1 MSCCCCVV
9 LVTQLCPTFC
19 SPMDCSL
26 PGSSIHGDS
35 PGKNTGVCCYAL
47 FQGIFPTQEWNPGL
61 LLCRRILYR
70 LPSEPPG
77 MEDPIDRGAWEA
89 MVHRVTKSRTQL
101 KHRIMHARA
110 NMLLLCHLL
119 LLPLSLLMLLLMYCL
134 GR

>member
-1 MSCCCCVV
+1 MCHRRSCCDLCQKNL
-9 LVTQLCPTFC
+9 LVNARDIRDAGLI
-19 SPMDCSL
+19 
-26 PGSSIHGDS
+26 PGLGRS
-35 PGKNTGVCCYAL
+35 PGGEYGNAL
-47 FQGIFPTQEWNPGL
+47 QYSFL
-61 LLCRRILYR
+61 
-70 LPSEPPG
+70 
-77 MEDPIDRGAWEA
+77 EDPIDRGAWEA